1 MLIRLLCGHEMN
13 KTCVQNFAFKFQA
26 VAEITAKIVR
36 GLLYF
41 AAPCTLWVERNGMTE
56 QNETSLQQF
65 PAFYGITATFV
76 HITAVFR
83 LSPLLCSSLA

>member
-1 MLIRLLCGHEMN
+1 MRLIPGGN
-13 KTCVQNFAFKFQA
+13 
-26 VAEITAKIVR
+26 
-36 GLLYF
+36 LYEEWQGRY
-41 AAPCTLWVERNGMTE
+41 TLWVERNGMTE